1 MHRVGLTCRP
11 VGLIRDSGRDP
22 PFRSL
27 LSCGKLDSCLSPG
40 LGHLGDIWD
49 IWVARERHLLTF
61 FYHLHQT
68 GSALASYAVSIY

>member
-49 IWVARERHLLTF
+49 IWVAR
-61 FYHLHQT
+61 
-68 GSALASYAVSIY
+68 